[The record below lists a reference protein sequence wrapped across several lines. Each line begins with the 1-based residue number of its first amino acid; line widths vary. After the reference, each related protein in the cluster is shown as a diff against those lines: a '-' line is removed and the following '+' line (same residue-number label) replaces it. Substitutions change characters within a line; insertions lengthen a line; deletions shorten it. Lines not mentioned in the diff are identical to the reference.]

1 MKMVFSSELPPERLI
16 FADSVI
22 LKENPNFFHH
32 LLQLNATSVCIY
44 TAAEP
49 DFYALQDALRCG
61 INDCLLYPFSQQAL
75 SDALIRLQMQRE
87 LTDRRV
93 PSESNAASRY
103 LFWRTD
109 VRKLASTHMTI
120 AQVNKEYGTHFSEG
134 LFRALFIELNC
145 PGHEKDVI
153 DNIELQ
159 DFMVRFSNQIMKPET
174 FDMLYNRHANGI
186 SVLLNF
192 SVGKR
197 GLISQLIDR
206 LFFCLRQ
213 EFTPRKIEVTMSIG
227 RIYSEFSKLAEVKQ
241 EILDVRWARHRIG
254 SGKIISADVLNEN
267 ELLPEKRRELEELRA
282 MTLHYFELLDQ
293 ERAKQYIDKFYD
305 NFASILPIREIRTF
319 SRFLLDFLFRTYAV
333 DLEPYGDQDNLRHS
347 YIARESTAS
356 TVEDLRKTTTDSLLD
371 LMDKIELVI
380 QRQYSRPVRDCIA
393 MIASRHC
400 GNISLTEMAE
410 MTHLSP
416 QYLSTL
422 FHEETGQTISAYIQ
436 AQKLKLAQNL
446 LMNSTKNISEIAA
459 YLDFNDAHYFSNFF
473 KRNMSITPTAY
484 LKLKQ
489 RK

>member
-1 MKMVFSSELPPERLI
+1 M
-16 FADSVI
+16 
-22 LKENPNFFHH
+22 
-32 LLQLNATSVCIY
+32 
-44 TAAEP
+44 
-49 DFYALQDALRCG
+49 
-61 INDCLLYPFSQQAL
+61 
-75 SDALIRLQMQRE
+75 
-87 LTDRRV
+87 
-93 PSESNAASRY
+93 
-103 LFWRTD
+103 
-109 VRKLASTHMTI
+109 
-120 AQVNKEYGTHFSEG
+120 
-134 LFRALFIELNC
+134 
-145 PGHEKDVI
+145 
-153 DNIELQ
+153 
-159 DFMVRFSNQIMKPET
+159 
-174 FDMLYNRHANGI
+174 
-186 SVLLNF
+186 LNF

-484 LKLKQ
+484 RKLKQ